1 MIKKNELDDIAYST
15 VLKRERN
22 LSLHDVMKF
31 RNLTVWKVRFIMA
44 DSRKYRQTSWNVLY
58 FFPIFMGSISVF
70 IKLKGD
76 FGIDV

>member
-31 RNLTVWKVRFIMA
+31 RNLTVRKIRFIMA
-44 DSRKYRQTSWNVLY
+44 DSRKYRLKSWNVLDAFSQY
-58 FFPIFMGSISVF
+58 
-70 IKLKGD
+70 
-76 FGIDV
+76 